1 MTQKVDVKATR
12 RQSVG
17 SIDPGGPRPARLRQ
31 LQVKS
36 ATSGTPR
43 ITLKDGQGGPTL
55 LDITFT
61 PTDTHSV
68 NIPGNGIRF
77 ENDIYVHSKANIN
90 AMTFFTS

>member
-12 RQSVG
+12 SQSVG
-17 SIDPGGPRPARLRQ
+17 SIGVGPARLRQ

-36 ATSGTPR
+36 GSSGTPR
-43 ITLKDGQGGPTL
+43 IALKDGNGGTTL

-61 PTDTHSV
+61 NTDTHSV
-68 NIPGNGIRF
+68 NIPGIRF
-77 ENDIYVHSKANIN
+77 ENDIYVQSKANIT

>member
-12 RQSVG
+12 RESVG
-17 SIDPGGPRPARLRQ
+17 SIGLGPARLRQ

-36 ATSGTPR
+36 GSSGTPR
-43 ITLKDGQGGPTL
+43 IVLKDGNGGVSV

-61 PTDTHSV
+61 NSDTHSV

-77 ENDIYVHSKANIN
+77 DNEIWVHAKSNITT
-90 AMTFFTS
+90 MTFFTS